1 MNILQEE
8 KGSTVVYSDFAAI
21 VCILFIAYSW
31 HFWLAVAKIH
41 NIYYLRILIN
51 SQRARVRVRQR
62 SEYGAC
68 ICK

>member
-21 VCILFIAYSW
+21 VCILFIANSW

-41 NIYYLRILIN
+41 YLRILIN

-68 ICK
+68 IILCK